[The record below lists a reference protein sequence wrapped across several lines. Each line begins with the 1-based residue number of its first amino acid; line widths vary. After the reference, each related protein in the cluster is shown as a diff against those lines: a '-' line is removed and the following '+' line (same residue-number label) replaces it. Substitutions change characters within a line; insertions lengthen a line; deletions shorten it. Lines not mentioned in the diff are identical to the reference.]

1 MERTLNSMSVQRQV
15 WPLQCTPE
23 PPTPS
28 PGRNEPSRRI
38 GSASCVGLLRIV
50 SVSRAVFC
58 ISSWRIT

>member
-1 MERTLNSMSVQRQV
+1 MSVQRQV

-38 GSASCVGLLRIV
+38 GSASWLGLLRTV
-50 SVSRAVFC
+50 SVSRAAFC
-58 ISSWRIT
+58 ISSWRTT